1 VDQPL
6 GDGELA
12 DLGRTLALAARATLA
27 DGAVEVVPDGDG
39 ARYRVDGV
47 PPDAAL
53 VATVAAWCATADR
66 LILELRTGG
75 GSLEDVYLG
84 LVGTTPGP
92 PEDEP

>member
-1 VDQPL
+1 MHFNCPVDNAGFNKL
-6 GDGELA
+6 DA
-12 DLGRTLALAARATLA
+12 SS
-27 DGAVEVVPDGDG
+27 
-39 ARYRVDGV
+39 V